1 MTEVKSV
8 VKLEKT
14 PQTKAGKWTTR
25 PPMGEKDMSLF
36 NDIFVMPYQQKL
48 KEVKEEMAHIKDDDS
63 KKQDQIIKMYQ
74 EKEMKKF
81 KIMEEVKPDEA
92 LEKMREITRKPDNYE
107 AYNKSLLKGY
117 ANRMALSNRRRED
130 RVAESLHFNTKKSI
144 METMTQS
151 MVQLDTEDK
160 QVLTKQDKTIFQ
172 QQIQVEPPDLPNANS
187 SSPIAPGL
195 GWAPSIPYLVEDEKR
210 VTLKDLLMR
219 SRAGKKAGEVQ
230 EEAHL
235 NFYLALAYEE
245 KKNYKKVKLDH

>member
-1 MTEVKSV
+1 M
-8 VKLEKT
+8 KLEKT
-14 PQTKAGKWTTR
+14 PQIKGSKWTTR
-25 PPMGEKDMSLF
+25 AQVDKDMGLF

-48 KEVKEEMAHIKDDDS
+48 HEVKEEITLIRDEDS
-63 KKQDQIIKMYQ
+63 KKQEQIIKMYQ
-74 EKEMKKF
+74 EREMRKF

-107 AYNKSLLKGY
+107 PYNKCLLKGF
-117 ANRMALSNRRRED
+117 ANKQALFQRRRD
-130 RVAESLHFNTKKSI
+130 DKMTESANFNSKKSI

-151 MVQLDTEDK
+151 MIHVDDEEEH
-160 QVLTKQDKTIFQ
+160 VLTKQDKTIFQ

-195 GWAPSIPYLVEDEKR
+195 GWAPSIPYLVEDDKK
-210 VTLKDLLMR
+210 VSLKDLLMR

-235 NFYLALAYEE
+235 NFYLAMAYEE
-245 KKNYKKVKLDH
+245 KKNYKKVGAAH